1 MWYHLWK
8 GDQPRLKRHLCLEE
22 ERVFPPQYIYEFWEL
37 LGVLEKRCSQKCKK
51 RDRLKSFLYHRKFIF
66 CSQNSRV
73 FAFLTIPLFSK
84 SMMPWWVL
92 VHETGGFFK
101 YIFWTTTGHDQR
113 IWDTFWLN
121 HGHWYKVLNFYQLL
135 YQFKIRVKIIF
146 VMSLENDNSLTLWK
160 SHIRRTK

>member
-1 MWYHLWK
+1 MI
-8 GDQPRLKRHLCLEE
+8 PSLEGWPTKVKE
-22 ERVFPPQYIYEFWEL
+22 APLSRGRKSLSTTIHIWIL
-37 LGVLEKRCSQKCKK
+37 RATRCSWKKVFSEMQKEGQVKK
-51 RDRLKSFLYHRKFIF
+51 FLYRRKFIF

-92 VHETGGFFK
+92 VHETGGLFK
-101 YIFWTTTGHDQR
+101 YIFWTTTGHDQK

-121 HGHWYKVLNFYQLL
+121 YGHWYKVLNLYQLL

-146 VMSLENDNSLTLWK
+146 LMSLENDNSLTLWK
-160 SHIRRTK
+160 SHFRRTK